1 MSESS
6 SEREMAINIA
16 DESYASARQYV
27 EEIDE
32 ASMLRPNRVGIWSG
46 KDLVIHIADWESEG
60 ARIIEDLAA
69 GRPES
74 WIPDGIDGNT
84 FNEQRVADHSDL
96 SLSEAMDFWES
107 CHQKLVDSYSD
118 TESDRENILFGLT
131 REHYRGH
138 YPDFRHVKPFVPLS
152 DEEREEL
159 LSTMDASHQAFLALV
174 ESIDPADLLKANS
187 VGIWSGKDLIAHLGH
202 WQQAA
207 IDLTRELE
215 QDRPGKWP
223 GEDGNNINE
232 WNEARVEAMS
242 DQDLDEIQAYQ
253 QGRYAE
259 LRELIR
265 TSAFATR
272 SAGIGATEFHYG
284 LHLEDF
290 ESLDRTSN

>member
-1 MSESS
+1 MSASS
-6 SEREMAINIA
+6 SERDAAITTAN
-16 DESYASARQYV
+16 ESYASARQYV
-27 EEIDE
+27 EGIDVE
-32 ASMLRPNRVGIWSG
+32 SMLRPNRVGIWSG

-74 WIPDGIDGNT
+74 WIPDGMDGNT
-84 FNEQRVADHSDL
+84 FNEQRVADHSDM
-96 SLSEAMDFWES
+96 SLSEAMDLWES
-107 CHQKLVDSYSD
+107 CHQKLVDAYRD

-138 YPDFRHVKPFVPLS
+138 YADFRHVKPFVPLS
-152 DEEREEL
+152 DEDREEL
-159 LSTMDASHQAFLALV
+159 LSTMDAAHHAFLELV
-174 ESIDPADLLKANS
+174 ASIDAADLLKENTI
-187 VGIWSGKDLIAHLGH
+187 GIWSGKDLIAHLGH

-232 WNEARVEAMS
+232 WNEARVEEMG
-242 DQDLDEIQAYQ
+242 DQDLDEIRAYQ
-253 QGRYAE
+253 QERYEE
-259 LRELIR
+259 LRELIQ
-265 TSAFATR
+265 TSSFATR

-284 LHLEDF
+284 LHTEDF
-290 ESLDRTSN
+290 ESLK